1 MAARRRSATMADVAR
16 AAEVSR
22 TTVSF
27 VLNNRPGS
35 AIPEETRRKV
45 LAAAKEVGYRPN
57 AGARALAKRRTGILG
72 MVTEIV
78 TGPFAV
84 ETVVGA
90 QRRAAELGMTIFIMA
105 STGEPELDQQ
115 AFATM
120 LEHRVEGIIYA
131 TGSHREVQLPDEARE
146 LPTVLV
152 HCFDSATDLPAVL
165 PDEEQ
170 AGVLATRA
178 LTDAGHRR
186 IGLIGLDPTI
196 PAAVGRCRGYEK
208 VLSECDVPLD
218 ESLVVVGGAT
228 AQGGYAAAC
237 RLLDRDDPP
246 TAIFCANDRM
256 AMGAYDAIK
265 ERGLGVGRDVAVVGV
280 DNQEIIA
287 AGLHPELTTVAL
299 PFDALGRCGV
309 DALDA
314 MARGKEVPRRQVLDC
329 ALVTRQSA

>member
-16 AAEVSR
+16 VAEVSR

-27 VLNNRPGS
+27 VLNDRPGS

-45 LAAAKEVGYRPN
+45 LAAAKTVGYRPN

-78 TGPFAV
+78 TGPFAAA
-84 ETVVGA
+84 TVVGA
-90 QRRAAELGMTIFIMA
+90 QRRAAQLGRTIFIMA
-105 STGEPELDQQ
+105 STGEPELDKQ

-131 TGSHREVQLPDEARE
+131 TGSHRAVHLPQEAAE

-152 HCFDSATDLPAVL
+152 HCFDADTDIPAVL

-178 LTDAGHRR
+178 LADAGHRR
-186 IGLIGLDPTI
+186 IGLIELDPAI
-196 PAAVGRCRGYEK
+196 PAAVGRRRGYERI
-208 VLSECDVPLD
+208 LSECGVPVD
-218 ESLVVVGGAT
+218 ESLIVVGGAT
-228 AQGGYAAAC
+228 AQGGYLAAR
-237 RLLDRDDPP
+237 RLLEDHQPP

-265 ERGLGVGRDVAVVGV
+265 ERGLSVGRDIAVVGV
-280 DNQEIIA
+280 DNQEIVA
-287 AGLHPELTTVAL
+287 EGLRPGLTTVAL
-299 PFDALGRCGV
+299 PFESLGRYGV

-314 MARGKEVPRRQVLDC
+314 MANGKEVPRQQFMDC
-329 ALVTRQSA
+329 ALVARQSV

>member
-1 MAARRRSATMADVAR
+1 MAAGRRSATMADVAR
-16 AAEVSR
+16 VAEVSR

-27 VLNNRPGS
+27 VLNDRPGS
-35 AIPEETRRKV
+35 AIPDETRRKV
-45 LAAAKEVGYRPN
+45 LAAAKAVGYRPN

-90 QRRAAELGMTIFIMA
+90 QRRASELGMTIFIMA
-105 STGEPELDQQ
+105 STGEPEVDQQ

-120 LEHRVEGIIYA
+120 LEHRVEGVIYA
-131 TGSHREVQLPDEARE
+131 TGSHRAVRLPDEAAE

-152 HCFDSATDLPAVL
+152 HCFDADTELPAVL

-196 PAAVGRCRGYEK
+196 PAAVGRRRGYER
-208 VLSECDVPLD
+208 VLSECGVEMD
-218 ESLVVVGGAT
+218 ESLIVVGGAT
-228 AQGGYAAAC
+228 SQGGYDAAC
-237 RLLDRDDPP
+237 RLLDHGEPP
-246 TAIFCANDRM
+246 TAVFCANDRM
-256 AMGAYDAIK
+256 AMGAYDAVK
-265 ERGLGVGRDVAVVGV
+265 ERGLSIGEDIAVVGV
-280 DNQEIIA
+280 DNQEIVA
-287 AGLHPELTTVAL
+287 GGLHPGLTTVAL
-299 PFDALGRCGV
+299 PFDALGRYGV
-309 DALDA
+309 DALDTI
-314 MARGKEVPRRQVLDC
+314 ARGKEVPRRQVLDC
-329 ALVTRQSA
+329 TLVTRQSI